1 MLAYQLAVTEG
12 GFADKHESRSSAGAE
27 LVYLASKTVGASLRN
42 QPPIGA
48 HIEEFKEE
56 IQGIAEGMG
65 AHQFLASIN
74 DRCKNCAVR
83 SACPIQSDGRMVME

>member
-1 MLAYQLAVTEG
+1 M
-12 GFADKHESRSSAGAE
+12 D
-27 LVYLASKTVGASLRN
+27 LRKVDN
-42 QPPIGA
+42 MEEEK
-48 HIEEFKEE
+48 EEFKEE